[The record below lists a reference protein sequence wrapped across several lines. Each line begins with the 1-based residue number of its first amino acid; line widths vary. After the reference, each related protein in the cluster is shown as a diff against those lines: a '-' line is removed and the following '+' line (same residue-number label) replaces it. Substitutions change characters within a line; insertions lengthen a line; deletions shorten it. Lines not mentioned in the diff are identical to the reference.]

1 MDERDFKSIIEGL
14 LFAFGDPLEDK
25 EISKVIDI
33 SVKDVNRYLQEM
45 KAEFEEQ
52 NRGIRIIK
60 INNSYQLTTRPE
72 HYDFIKAV
80 VISRNQ
86 RNLSNASLETL
97 SIIAYRQPITKLEID
112 EIRGVKSDKSIET
125 LLQKKLI
132 REAGRL
138 DRPGRP
144 ILYATTDEFL
154 RFFGIEK
161 IEDLPDIK
169 KLRKPGDQHDQWK

>member
-1 MDERDFKSIIEGL
+1 LKSIIEGL

-25 EISKVIDI
+25 EISKVVNI
-33 SVKDVNRYLQEM
+33 SVKDVNKYLQEM
-45 KAEFEEQ
+45 KVEFDEQ

-60 INNSYQLTTRPE
+60 INNSYQLSTRPE

-97 SIIAYRQPITKLEID
+97 SIIAYKQPITKMEID

-125 LLQKKLI
+125 LMQRKLI
-132 REAGRL
+132 REIGRL
-138 DRPGRP
+138 DRPGKP
-144 ILYATTDEFL
+144 ILYGTSDEFL
-154 RFFGIEK
+154 KFFGIEC
-161 IEDLPDIK
+161 IEDLPNIEE
-169 KLRKPGDQHDQWK
+169 LRKSGDKYDE

>member
-1 MDERDFKSIIEGL
+1 MDERNLKSIIEGL

-25 EISKVIDI
+25 EISKVVNI
-33 SVKDVNRYLQEM
+33 SVKDVNKYLQEM
-45 KAEFEEQ
+45 KVEFDEQ

-60 INNSYQLTTRPE
+60 INNSYQLSTRPE

-97 SIIAYRQPITKLEID
+97 SIIAYKQPITKMEID

-125 LLQKKLI
+125 LMQRKLI
-132 REAGRL
+132 REIGRL
-138 DRPGRP
+138 DRPGKP
-144 ILYATTDEFL
+144 ILYGTSDEFL
-154 RFFGIEK
+154 KFFGIEC
-161 IEDLPDIK
+161 IEDLPNIEE
-169 KLRKPGDQHDQWK
+169 LRKSGDKYDE

>member
-1 MDERDFKSIIEGL
+1 VDERNLKSIIEGL

-25 EISKVIDI
+25 EISKVVNI
-33 SVKDVNRYLQEM
+33 SVKDVNKYLQEM
-45 KAEFEEQ
+45 KVEFDEQ

-60 INNSYQLTTRPE
+60 INNSYQLSTRPE

-97 SIIAYRQPITKLEID
+97 SIIAYKQPITKMEID

-125 LLQKKLI
+125 LMQRKLI
-132 REAGRL
+132 REIGRL
-138 DRPGRP
+138 DRPGKP
-144 ILYATTDEFL
+144 ILYGTSDEFL
-154 RFFGIEK
+154 KFFGIEC
-161 IEDLPDIK
+161 IEDLPNIEE
-169 KLRKPGDQHDQWK
+169 LRKSGDKYDE

>member
-1 MDERDFKSIIEGL
+1 MDERNLKSIIEGL

-25 EISKVIDI
+25 EISKVVNI
-33 SVKDVNRYLQEM
+33 SVKDVNKYLQEM
-45 KAEFEEQ
+45 KVEFEEQ

-60 INNSYQLTTRPE
+60 INNSYQLSTRPE

-97 SIIAYRQPITKLEID
+97 SIIAYKQPITKMEID

-125 LLQKKLI
+125 LMQRKLI
-132 REAGRL
+132 REIGRL
-138 DRPGRP
+138 DRPGKP
-144 ILYATTDEFL
+144 ILYGTSDEFL
-154 RFFGIEK
+154 KFFGIEC
-161 IEDLPDIK
+161 IEDLPNIEE
-169 KLRKPGDQHDQWK
+169 LRKSGDKYDD

>member
-1 MDERDFKSIIEGL
+1 MDERNLKSIIEGL

-25 EISKVIDI
+25 EISKVVNI
-33 SVKDVNRYLQEM
+33 SVKDVNKYLQEM
-45 KAEFEEQ
+45 KVEFEEQ

-60 INNSYQLTTRPE
+60 INNSYQLSTRPE

-97 SIIAYRQPITKLEID
+97 SIIAYKQPITKMEID

-125 LLQKKLI
+125 LMQRKLI
-132 REAGRL
+132 REIGRL
-138 DRPGRP
+138 DRPGKP
-144 ILYATTDEFL
+144 ILYGTSDEFL
-154 RFFGIEK
+154 KFFGIEC
-161 IEDLPDIK
+161 IEDLPNIEE
-169 KLRKPGDQHDQWK
+169 LRKSGDKYDE